1 MGSDSLLAPYRKDT
15 RVVLIVN
22 NAKALRG
29 NHLAQASGVP
39 PPPLPVPVHE

>member
-1 MGSDSLLAPYRKDT
+1 VL
-15 RVVLIVN
+15 LIVS

-39 PPPLPVPVHE
+39 PPQLPAPIHE